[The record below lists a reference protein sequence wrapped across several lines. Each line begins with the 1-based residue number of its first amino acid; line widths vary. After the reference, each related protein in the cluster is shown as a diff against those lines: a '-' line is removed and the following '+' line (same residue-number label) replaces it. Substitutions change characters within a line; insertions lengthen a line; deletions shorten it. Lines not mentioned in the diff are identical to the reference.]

1 MRFGNPYFK
10 IYYLT
15 LQNCRKFFV
24 YIFGLKAETFL
35 IKQFYRL
42 YILKYE
48 FLNKSKQSKRGSE
61 DGWHMD
67 FLSEKKPEILNSVSR
82 KNQVTIVIPVFNAY
96 TDLKACLNSVI
107 NQTTCPYQ
115 LLIIDDGSTDYRI
128 RQLINTYT
136 NIYSNITSIFNDK
149 NLGYTATINRGC
161 QIAGS
166 NDVVLLNS
174 DTQVTY
180 NWLNKLYDCAKSE
193 GNVATVTPLS
203 NAAGVFSIPQ
213 RNMANELPDWI
224 SIDEMRR
231 LVENLSMKLRPRVP
245 TGNGFCM
252 YITRSALEIVG
263 GFDEKNFPRGYGE
276 ENDFCMRARKKGF
289 IHLIEDSTYIYHKK
303 SASFSGSKEKIIP
316 GCIQRLNLK
325 HPEYQY
331 LIMKWLMKDPL
342 DGFRAILQENI
353 NCMVQSHMDQK

>member
-1 MRFGNPYFK
+1 MRFDNQYFN
-10 IYYLT
+10 IYYLI

-24 YIFGLKAETFL
+24 YMFGLKAENFI
-35 IKQFYRL
+35 IKQFYRF

-48 FLNKSKQSKRGSE
+48 ILSKRKRPKTGSE
-61 DGWHMD
+61 NGGRTG
-67 FLSEKKPEILNSVSR
+67 FLSEKKHETINNAPRQNR
-82 KNQVTIVIPVFNAY
+82 VTIVIPVFNAY
-96 TDLKACLNSVI
+96 TDLKACLGSVT
-107 NQTTCPYQ
+107 NQTRHPYQ
-115 LLIIDDGSTDYRI
+115 LLIIDDGSTDHRI
-128 RQLINTYT
+128 RQLLNTYT
-136 NIYSNITSIFNDK
+136 NSYPNITSIFNDK
-149 NLGYTATINRGC
+149 NIGYTATVNKGC
-161 QIAGS
+161 KIAGS

-174 DTQVTY
+174 DTQVTH

-203 NAAGVFSIPQ
+203 NSAGAFSVPQ
-213 RNMANELPDWI
+213 RNMMNELPDGI
-224 SIDEMRR
+224 SIDEMAR
-231 LVENLSMKLRPRVP
+231 LVEQLSPKLRPRVP

-303 SASFSGSKEKIIP
+303 SASFTGSKNKIIP
-316 GCIQRLNLK
+316 GCIHRLNLK

-331 LIMKWLMKDPL
+331 LIMKWLIEDPL
-342 DGFRAILQENI
+342 DGFRAVLRENLKRMI
-353 NCMVQSHMDQK
+353 PSRMEQK